1 MKFHCGSVY
10 KFSKTIDQAIH
21 EEFPQRGERERL
33 TFIRWINRK
42 HITGKVSSILA
53 SNLVIMKVSGME
65 FLAKE
70 A

>member
-1 MKFHCGSVY
+1 MKNFRNKGAEGG
-10 KFSKTIDQAIH
+10 KAT
-21 EEFPQRGERERL
+21 L